1 MGEETCCNPL
11 CPSGVHSCL
20 PYEEVYCVCVSAVLP
35 HWREGNK
42 KGALLT
48 KKMKGATGSGDK
60 RDHCHLEGSVN
71 LSTGRCPFQ
80 GWRRR
85 QTRWSSVRLSV
96 VQFSL
101 LLKAYTDIRNRAEI
115 PWALCHT
122 LYSQDH
128 KPGIWSGLQG
138 TEFWRQ
144 SGVLWLENCFPHTF
158 KHRERNTSSQII

>member
-11 CPSGVHSCL
+11 CPSGIHSCL

-60 RDHCHLEGSVN
+60 RDHCNLEGSVN
-71 LSTGRCPFQ
+71 LSTGRYPFWQ

-85 QTRWSSVRLSV
+85 HTSWSSVRLSV
-96 VQFSL
+96 VQLSL
-101 LLKAYTDIRNRAEI
+101 LLKAYTDIRNSRNTLS
-115 PWALCHT
+115 ALSYSIFTGPEARDLVWT
-122 LYSQDH
+122 LRHRILTS
-128 KPGIWSGLQG
+128 
-138 TEFWRQ
+138 EC
-144 SGVLWLENCFPHTF
+144 GVLVGKLL
-158 KHRERNTSSQII
+158 SSYL